1 METDMDKIRKLIE
14 VANSLDAKGLIK
26 EAELIDSILRK
37 IAMDSFDDE
46 DFEPSDSELQAIELG
61 LYDPVEEDKR
71 STLQRMLAKLQR
83 EMEIFGIAISEGRME
98 ESDWEV
104 YLDIQK
110 DLSAI
115 IEEADRS
122 AREDEG
128 AYKYSS

>member
-1 METDMDKIRKLIE
+1 MDKIRKLIE